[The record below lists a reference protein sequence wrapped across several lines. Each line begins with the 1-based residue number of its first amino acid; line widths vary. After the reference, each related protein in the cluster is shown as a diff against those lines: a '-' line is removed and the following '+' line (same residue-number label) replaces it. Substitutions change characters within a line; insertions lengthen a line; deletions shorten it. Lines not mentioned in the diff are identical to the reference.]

1 MATTAPSAG
10 PASSRATGHLIAS
23 AALIAALVAA
33 AAVCWLL
40 NVRMWLDMGNGPGTM
55 GFGLAGFI
63 GFWTTMMA
71 AMMLPSAT
79 PAAALYLRTVRARAD
94 GAIRFARTAALI
106 CGYLTVWA
114 GSGIAAYFAVW
125 GASRLAADEPAI
137 ARWTAAGAL
146 FVIGAYQLTPL
157 KDRCLSHCRS
167 PLGFLLHVGNYRG
180 PLRDFKT
187 GAYHGAFCLGC
198 CWSLMAIFIVV
209 GVMNLAWMA
218 ALAAVIALEKLWRY
232 GPELSRAVGIALV
245 GLAFFVPWNPSL
257 VPGMYIDPDNPPMMR
272 MDGGE
277 MSGAD
282 GSVGARIDRAS

>member
-10 PASSRATGHLIAS
+10 PASAAGRPSGHLLAS
-23 AALIAALVAA
+23 GALIAALLAA

-40 NVRMWLDMGNGPGTM
+40 NVQMWLDMGNGPGTM

-79 PAAALYLRTVRARAD
+79 PMATLYLRSVRAGSHGVARLVRT
-94 GAIRFARTAALI
+94 GALV

-114 GSGIAAYFAVW
+114 ATGIAAYFAAW
-125 GASRLAADEPAI
+125 GAARLASNEPTT
-137 ARWTAAGAL
+137 ARWAAAGAL
-146 FVIGAYQLTPL
+146 VVIGAYQLSPL

-167 PLGFLLHVGNYRG
+167 PLHFLLHVGNFRG
-180 PLRDFKT
+180 RTRDFRT
-187 GAYHGAFCLGC
+187 GVYHGAFCLGC

-218 ALAAVIALEKLWRY
+218 ALAAVIALEKMWRY

-245 GLAFFVPWNPSL
+245 ALAFFVPWNPSL
-257 VPGMYIDPDNPPMMR
+257 VPGMYVDPSNPPMMR
-272 MDGGE
+272 MDSMD
-277 MSGAD
+277 MSP
-282 GSVGARIDRAS
+282 

>member
-10 PASSRATGHLIAS
+10 PARPSGHLLAS
-23 AALIAALVAA
+23 AALIAALLTA

-79 PAAALYLRTVRARAD
+79 PTATLYLRSVRARAA
-94 GAIRFARTAALI
+94 GPVRLARTAALV

-114 GSGIAAYFAVW
+114 GSGIAAYFAAW
-125 GASRLAADEPAI
+125 GASRLAISEPGV
-137 ARWTAAGAL
+137 ARWAAAAAL
-146 FVIGAYQLTPL
+146 VIVGLYQLSPL

-167 PLGFLLHVGNYRG
+167 PLGFLMHVGNYRG

-232 GPELSRAVGIALV
+232 GPELSRAVGIALI

-257 VPGMYIDPDNPPMMR
+257 VPGMYVDPDRPPMMMR
-272 MDGGE
+272 MN
-277 MSGAD
+277 
-282 GSVGARIDRAS
+282 DR